1 VTGPADR
8 GRPSGPEPEGRQWT
22 LRQRVTALCLLAA
35 AVLTF
40 LAAGATTTAVAN
52 RGQLDRLL
60 DQIGPMRTGSTAL
73 ATALN
78 DQDTAVRSYVL
89 NGNPSDLTRYRDA
102 LDAEQTQ
109 TSAIVANPSAGPE
122 IQARL
127 GAVTATAARWRTEV
141 AEPAI
146 AARTGGDRT
155 TAEAVLDDPARTQFA
170 SVRSAVTGM
179 LNSVQVVRDEAVS
192 SIRDTST
199 TLMFVLVVA
208 VILVIASGV
217 ALVLALQRAIV
228 GPLTDLAAQVRSVAR
243 GHYDSVISTTGPPEF
258 ERLASDVD
266 SMRQQIAS
274 DLAEVEAARRQI
286 EQANVQLEQQAAE
299 LVRSNRDLEQFAY
312 VASHDLQEPLRK
324 VASFCQLLQR
334 RYQGQLDER
343 ADQYIAFAVNGA
355 QRMQRLINDLLAFSR
370 IGRVTTGFT
379 AVDLNRV
386 VATEVAQLE
395 VDDEPGRPEVTW
407 ANLPVVRGEEALLST
422 LVANLIGNAVKFH
435 RPGEPARVHIS
446 ARRDGDQWE
455 IGCEDR
461 GIGIEGEFVEKVFVI
476 FQRLHARE
484 AYPGTGIG
492 LAIAKK
498 IVEYHGG
505 VIWVDT
511 AYTGGTAIRF
521 TLPVGGAGGS
531 TDGHTGT
538 SMVADGPARTPE
550 RPQPDSDRTAVDAAS
565 PRTKEPAA

>member
-1 VTGPADR
+1 M
-8 GRPSGPEPEGRQWT
+8 SGPVEPDGRQWT

-60 DQIGPMRTGSTAL
+60 DQIGPMRTASTTL

-89 NGNPSDLTRYRDA
+89 NGSPSDLTRYRDA
-102 LDAEQTQ
+102 LEAEQAQ
-109 TSAIVANPSAGPE
+109 TSAILTNPSAGPE
-122 IQARL
+122 IQAEL
-127 GAVTATAARWRTEV
+127 GAVTAAAARWRSEV

-146 AARTGGDRT
+146 AARTAGDRT
-155 TAEAVLDDPARTQFA
+155 AAEAVLNDENLTQFA
-170 SVRSAVTGM
+170 SVRSTLTRMQASVLRVRDDAVTT
-179 LNSVQVVRDEAVS
+179 
-192 SIRDTST
+192 IRDTST

-243 GHYDSVISTTGPPEF
+243 GHYDTVISTNGPPEF

-274 DLAEVEAARRQI
+274 DLAEVNAARLQI
-286 EQANVQLEQQAAE
+286 EHANIQLEQQAAE
-299 LVRSNRDLEQFAY
+299 LVRSNRDLEQFAH

-370 IGRVTTGFT
+370 IGRVTSGFT
-379 AVDLNRV
+379 DVDLNRV
-386 VATEVAQLE
+386 VATEVAQLDSD
-395 VDDEPGRPEVTW
+395 VDLAKPEITW
-407 ANLPVVRGEEALLST
+407 ADLPVVRGEEALLST
-422 LVANLIGNAVKFH
+422 LFANLISNAVKFH
-435 RPGEPARVHIS
+435 RPGEPAKVHIS

-461 GIGIEGEFVEKVFVI
+461 GIGIEGEFAEKVFII
-476 FQRLHARE
+476 FQRLHPRE
-484 AYPGTGIG
+484 AYPGTGLG

-505 VIWVDT
+505 VIWLDT
-511 AYTGGTAIRF
+511 GYTDGTAIRF
-521 TLPVGGAGGS
+521 TLPVSVPGGS
-531 TDGHTGT
+531 TDGNSGI
-538 SMVADGPARTPE
+538 SRLADGPATAPE
-550 RPQPDSDRTAVDAAS
+550 RPQPDQARTAADAAS
-565 PRTKEPAA
+565 PRPKEPAA